1 VILSETTEELRVL
14 LVEDDPA
21 VAEVYKH
28 KLELDGYSVSVT
40 TAAEAPLAASEL
52 APDLVFL
59 NVLLPSSQGVRVVE
73 GLRADERTRHVP
85 IVVLT
90 DHDEV
95 ELRRHGFELDTVDH
109 LIDTSALS
117 GLGALPRRGTGLAVL
132 PGALPPE
139 DSAVPAFFSFE
150 FESSRVGA

>member
-1 VILSETTEELRVL
+1 MILSETTEELRVL

-21 VAEVYKH
+21 VAEAYKR

-40 TAAEAPLAASEL
+40 TAAEARLAAREL

-95 ELRRHGFELDTVDH
+95 ELRRHGFELDPVDH

-117 GLGALPRRGTGLAVL
+117 GLAALPRARTGLAVL
-132 PGALPPE
+132 PGALVPE
-139 DSAVPAFFSFE
+139 DSTVPAFFSFD